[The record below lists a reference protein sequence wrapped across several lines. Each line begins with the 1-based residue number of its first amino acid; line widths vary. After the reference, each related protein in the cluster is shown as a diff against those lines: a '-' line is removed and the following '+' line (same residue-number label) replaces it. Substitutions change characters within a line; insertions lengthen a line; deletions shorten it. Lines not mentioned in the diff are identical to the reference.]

1 MKTIKPDWRTF
12 SGKEDYEYI
21 NLDWVWELECP
32 NAAQSGLR
40 TIAIMDLTKRLQS
53 LSGKDEVQEPV
64 DKDL

>member
-1 MKTIKPDWRTF
+1 MKTRKPDWRTF

-21 NLDWVWELECP
+21 NLDWVWELEAP
-32 NAAQSGLR
+32 NAVQDGLR
-40 TIAIMDLTKRLQS
+40 TIAIMDLTKKLQF